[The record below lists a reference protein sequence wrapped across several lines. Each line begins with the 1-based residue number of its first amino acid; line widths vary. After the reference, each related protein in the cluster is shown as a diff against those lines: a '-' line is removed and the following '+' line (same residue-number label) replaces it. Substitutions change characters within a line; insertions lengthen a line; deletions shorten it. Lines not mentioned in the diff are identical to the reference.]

1 MKEWYLKRQH
11 TKAINGRKQQLSWML
26 RKQKELPQK
35 IAEEIKKLLVG
46 TEKLLNNPE
55 TTASNLKAL
64 QEKLDGAV
72 TKTYREWK
80 QNIVWQT
87 FDELWL
93 VIVLALIV
101 KFFFLGSFRVPSG
114 SMMDTILIGDNLFV
128 LMNRYGLT
136 IPFRDRQ
143 FVSWGTPDRGDIITF
158 TEPTKDRK
166 ALVKRVIG
174 LPGDKVFV
182 SGTTL
187 RINGKEATRV
197 KKGEVSYTDS
207 QGNAV
212 ETVQYREKNID
223 GKEYNVLFK
232 KGVTDNNRLL
242 FEQKYCRYCGI
253 EFTVPEGHFFA
264 MGDNRDNSYD
274 SRFWGFIPRNF
285 LQGTPLFVWFSIQF
299 GDSIIDVEDFRPLR
313 IGHIIK

>member
-11 TKAINGRKQQLSWML
+11 TKAINGRKHQLSWML
-26 RKQKELPQK
+26 KKQKELPQK
-35 IAEEIKKLLVG
+35 IAEEIKKLLSG
-46 TEKLLNNPE
+46 TEKLLKNPE

-64 QEKLDGAV
+64 QEKLDSAV

-174 LPGDKVFV
+174 LPGDKVFAYQRER
-182 SGTTL
+182 G
-187 RINGKEATRV
+187 
-197 KKGEVSYTDS
+197 YTS
-207 QGNAV
+207 QK
-212 ETVQYREKNID
+212 R
-223 GKEYNVLFK
+223 
-232 KGVTDNNRLL
+232 
-242 FEQKYCRYCGI
+242 
-253 EFTVPEGHFFA
+253 
-264 MGDNRDNSYD
+264 
-274 SRFWGFIPRNF
+274 
-285 LQGTPLFVWFSIQF
+285 
-299 GDSIIDVEDFRPLR
+299 
-313 IGHIIK
+313 